1 VADSSYAAIGAEVNA
16 GKRPSL
22 HYEVDSIYE
31 APASS
36 ENGLYAQYEKIKIST
51 IPRNTIEATECLGS
65 GQFGTVNKGVW
76 QSPSSTLEV
85 AIKTLKSS
93 AKEEDKVK
101 FLQEGAIMGQF
112 RHPNVVKLH
121 GIVREQQTVLLV
133 IELLAREDLREH
145 LLTLRPEE
153 GESVDSGLPH
163 TLLSYCRQI
172 ISGLSYLAKKGFV
185 HRDIAARNILL
196 SEDHETC
203 KVWTHTHTRTHA
215 HMLTHTAY
223 VSYLSMVGGGG
234 MATIEGRW

>member
-1 VADSSYAAIGAEVNA
+1 MVSYFC
-16 GKRPSL
+16 
-22 HYEVDSIYE
+22 H
-31 APASS
+31 
-36 ENGLYAQYEKIKIST
+36 Q
-51 IPRNTIEATECLGS
+51 
-65 GQFGTVNKGVW
+65 
-76 QSPSSTLEV
+76 
-85 AIKTLKSS
+85 
-93 AKEEDKVK
+93 
-101 FLQEGAIMGQF
+101 
-112 RHPNVVKLH
+112 
-121 GIVREQQTVLLV
+121 VLLV

-145 LLTLRPEE
+145 LLTLRPEYVHSPLVALHTYPIRPARACYVHDLRKKTPLALRNWLFQILRE
-153 GESVDSGLPH
+153 GEGVDSGLPH